1 MLDNMKKIALLALAL
16 ITATG
21 TFAQKGVE
29 DGSRWGHGEDS
40 IEVIRNITI
49 YTEYYKTNSFKD
61 AYDYGWK
68 YVFQNAPWASVNT
81 YNYGIKILRSLYN
94 DAKAAKDEEKMAQ
107 YSEELFQVY
116 EQRLKYLDQ
125 LNSIAQ
131 NKVTEADIM
140 GQYGHDFR
148 SYNPRVS
155 ISRAYEILRKAVDL
169 GKGKTQYYV
178 LNDLMAVSAA
188 RYKNNKNNEEYRDAL
203 LQDYVDCANY
213 IDEFIANEQNEK
225 VREAAIKTKEAIDN
239 QFGTSGA
246 ADCESLQKIYGPKI
260 EDNKE
265 NAEYLD
271 KVIKLMSMFQCNSSD
286 AFFAASEYAYQLDR
300 TAKTA
305 KNLGTLYLKQR
316 DDADKALEYY
326 NQSIELDEDK
336 ANMADTYY
344 AIAYIY
350 LTKKDY
356 DRCRSALQKCIAN
369 NANKGEAYILMAQLY
384 AIKYK
389 WSDDNALNRCA
400 FYAAIDKLETA
411 KKVDPSVAE
420 KANSLIQEYKGQTE
434 NLIEDLFMLGYKAGD
449 QIQIKGW
456 INETTTIR

>member
-1 MLDNMKKIALLALAL
+1 
-16 ITATG
+16 
-21 TFAQKGVE
+21 
-29 DGSRWGHGEDS
+29 
-40 IEVIRNITI
+40 
-49 YTEYYKTNSFKD
+49 
-61 AYDYGWK
+61 
-68 YVFQNAPWASVNT
+68 
-81 YNYGIKILRSLYN
+81 
-94 DAKAAKDEEKMAQ
+94 
-107 YSEELFQVY
+107 
-116 EQRLKYLDQ
+116 
-125 LNSIAQ
+125 
-131 NKVTEADIM
+131 
-140 GQYGHDFR
+140 
-148 SYNPRVS
+148 
-155 ISRAYEILRKAVDL
+155 
-169 GKGKTQYYV
+169 
-178 LNDLMAVSAA
+178 MAVSAA

-213 IDEFIANEQNEK
+213 IDEFIADAESDK
-225 VREAAIKTKEAIDN
+225 IREAAIKTKEAIDN

-420 KANSLIQEYKGQTE
+420 KANSLIKEYKGQTE

-449 QIQIKGW
+449 QIEIKGW

>member
-1 MLDNMKKIALLALAL
+1 MMKKIAMLALAL
-16 ITATG
+16 ISATG
-21 TFAQKGVE
+21 IYAQKGVE
-29 DGSRWGHGEDS
+29 DGSRYGHGEDS
-40 IEVIRNITI
+40 IEVIKNISI
-49 YTEYYKTNSFKD
+49 YTEYYKTNNFKD
-61 AYDYGWK
+61 AYENGWK
-68 YVFQNAPWASVNT
+68 EVFRNAPWASVNT
-81 YNYGIKILRSLYN
+81 YNYGIKILRNLYN

-107 YSEELFQVY
+107 YSEELFQLY
-116 EQRLKYLDQ
+116 EQRVKYLDQ

-131 NKVTEADIM
+131 NKMTEADIM

-155 ISRAYEILRKAVDL
+155 ISRAYEILRRAVDL
-169 GKGKTQYYV
+169 GKEKTQYYV
-178 LNDLMAVSAA
+178 LNDLMAVSAQ

-213 IDEFIANEQNEK
+213 IDVFIANEESDK
-225 VREAAIKTKEAIDN
+225 VREAAVKVKEAIDN
-239 QFGTSGA
+239 QFATSGA
-246 ADCESLQKIYGPKI
+246 ADCESLQNIYGPKI

-271 KVIKLMSMFQCNSSD
+271 KVIKLMTMFQCNSSD
-286 AFFAASEYAYQLDR
+286 AFFAASEYAYQLNR

-316 DDADKALEYY
+316 DDADKALDYY

-336 ANMADTYY
+336 VNMADTHY

-356 DRCRSALQKCIAN
+356 DRCRSSLQKCIAN
-369 NANKGEAYILMAQLY
+369 NPNKGDAYILMAQLY

-420 KANSLIQEYKGQTE
+420 KANSLIKEYKGQTE

>member
-1 MLDNMKKIALLALAL
+1 MSQSL
-16 ITATG
+16 
-21 TFAQKGVE
+21 
-29 DGSRWGHGEDS
+29 
-40 IEVIRNITI
+40 
-49 YTEYYKTNSFKD
+49 
-61 AYDYGWK
+61 
-68 YVFQNAPWASVNT
+68 PASWHHSLSLEP
-81 YNYGIKILRSLYN
+81 LR
-94 DAKAAKDEEKMAQ
+94 
-107 YSEELFQVY
+107 V
-116 EQRLKYLDQ
+116 
-125 LNSIAQ
+125 
-131 NKVTEADIM
+131 
-140 GQYGHDFR
+140 
-148 SYNPRVS
+148 
-155 ISRAYEILRKAVDL
+155 
-169 GKGKTQYYV
+169 
-178 LNDLMAVSAA
+178 
-188 RYKNNKNNEEYRDAL
+188 
-203 LQDYVDCANY
+203 
-213 IDEFIANEQNEK
+213 
-225 VREAAIKTKEAIDN
+225 
-239 QFGTSGA
+239 
-246 ADCESLQKIYGPKI
+246 
-260 EDNKE
+260 
-265 NAEYLD
+265 
-271 KVIKLMSMFQCNSSD
+271 

-369 NANKGEAYILMAQLY
+369 NANKGDAYILMAQLY

-400 FYAAIDKLETA
+400 FFAAIDKLETA

-420 KANSLIQEYKGQTE
+420 KANSLIKEYKGQTE